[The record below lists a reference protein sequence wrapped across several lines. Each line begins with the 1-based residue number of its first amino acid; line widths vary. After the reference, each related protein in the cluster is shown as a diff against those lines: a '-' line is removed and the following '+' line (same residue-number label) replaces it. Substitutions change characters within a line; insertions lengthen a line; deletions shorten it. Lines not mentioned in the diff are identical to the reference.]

1 MENQLFKEEKT
12 EENVNT
18 SKKPHKELMED
29 KAWEEELEKS
39 KESNTIMCGKEIR
52 IKNSLKKMTKKI
64 TIQEFQGIETKN
76 KTNTHRKLKGVIQT
90 AYHTNKASKESSG
103 KD

>member
-1 MENQLFKEEKT
+1 
-12 EENVNT
+12 
-18 SKKPHKELMED
+18 
-29 KAWEEELEKS
+29 
-39 KESNTIMCGKEIR
+39 MCGKEIR